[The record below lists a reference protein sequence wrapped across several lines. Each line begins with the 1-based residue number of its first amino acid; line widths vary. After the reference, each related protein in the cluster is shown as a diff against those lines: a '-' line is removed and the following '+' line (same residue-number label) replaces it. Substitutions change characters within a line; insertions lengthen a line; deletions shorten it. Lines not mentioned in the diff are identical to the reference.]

1 MSLTGLS
8 QMSKFEIGSSKVA
21 KRKSAIKVKKKIG
34 GACMGN
40 HIAAIKYILD
50 TKRYC
55 GNSVFNQNILQ
66 VSRPQKCLFIHMHEC
81 KRTEQLSK

>member
-1 MSLTGLS
+1 
-8 QMSKFEIGSSKVA
+8 
-21 KRKSAIKVKKKIG
+21 
-34 GACMGN
+34 MGN

>member
-1 MSLTGLS
+1 MSFTGLS
-8 QMSKFEIGSSKVA
+8 QMSKFENGSSKGA
-21 KRKSAIKVKKKIG
+21 KRKSAIKVKKIG

-55 GNSVFNQNILQ
+55 GNTMFNQNILQ